1 VNEEDCYAQGGKN
14 WWRKISSPDHDNLW
28 TSCLIN
34 ASKTSKTHKPKS
46 NHYIIFTWEINA
58 AEIFLVAESN
68 HVRTYKCLLSLQ
80 RSPRRENGYA
90 CFSALLYIPANKHIK
105 PWCLRVVWTCVC
117 VFFQMATS
125 FLKFHPFFKKKNNI
139 NLLTRI
145 KKTKYVLVNIN
156 NDAFNHIAM
165 SPWIKGQRC
174 FSPGNMQEH

>member
-1 VNEEDCYAQGGKN
+1 MNEEDCHAQGGKN
-14 WWRKISSPDHDNLW
+14 WWRKISSPDHDNMW

-34 ASKTSKTHKPKS
+34 ASETSKTHKPKS
-46 NHYIIFTWEINA
+46 NHYIIFTWEINAA

-90 CFSALLYIPANKHIK
+90 CFSALLCQQAHKTLVSPRGMNM
-105 PWCLRVVWTCVC
+105 CVC
-117 VFFQMATS
+117 FLPNGNLISRVSPFFQE
-125 FLKFHPFFKKKNNI
+125 KNNI
-139 NLLTRI
+139 NLLTKI

-156 NDAFNHIAM
+156 NIDAFNHIAM
-165 SPWIKGQRC
+165 SPRIKGQRC